1 MRKRRPMA
9 LWVLLAMVGGIA
21 AGELLGTRAE
31 PLSRL
36 GTLIL
41 DVIKGLAGPLL
52 FLAIVD
58 AFSKAEIERRAGAI
72 MVGISAVNAL
82 IALAVG
88 LTISNV
94 FQPGRSLRFVEAT
107 STARLAAADLG
118 AASKVVPADRRIDFV
133 SDLIGVV
140 PTSVVRPFLDNAVLS
155 IVILA
160 VVVGM
165 ALRRIRAEQR
175 AMGVEDYRAVE
186 SAVATGYRAVEVI
199 LGWAVKLVPL
209 AVFGVVA
216 RTVGRYG
223 LSPFRGLGMYLAV
236 GVSGLAFQVFVVYQ
250 LWVVLVAR
258 WSLRRFWGGS
268 REAVAT
274 AAGVASS
281 LATLPVTLR
290 CLDKMGV
297 RPESARLAACVGTNL
312 NNDGILLYEA
322 MAVLFVAQ
330 AAGVELSAGQQLLAA
345 ASCALAGI
353 GISGIPEAGLIS
365 LVLVLRTVDLP
376 AEAVAAIVPLL
387 LTVDWILG
395 RCRAIT
401 NVLSDILV
409 AVLLDRLAPPTS
421 QVTPTGFEPVLHA

>member
-1 MRKRRPMA
+1 MKARRPLA
-9 LWVLLAMVGGIA
+9 LWVLLAMVGGVA
-21 AGELLGTRAE
+21 AGELLGARAE

-58 AFSKAEIERRAGAI
+58 AFAKAEIERRAGAI
-72 MVGISAVNAL
+72 MVGISAINAV
-82 IALAVG
+82 IALAIG
-88 LTISNV
+88 LTISNL
-94 FQPGRSLRFVEAT
+94 FQPGRSLRLIEPST
-107 STARLAAADLG
+107 TARLAAVDLG
-118 AASKVVPADRRIDFV
+118 NASKVVPADRRIDFLA
-133 SDLIGVV
+133 DLIGVV

-160 VVVGM
+160 VVAGM
-165 ALRRIRAEQR
+165 ALRRIKAEQR
-175 AMGVEDYRAVE
+175 AAAVEDYRAVE

-199 LGWAVKLVPL
+199 LGWAVRLVPL

-223 LSPFRGLGMYLAV
+223 LSPFRGLGVYLAV
-236 GVSGLAFQVFVVYQ
+236 GISGLAIQVFVVYQ
-250 LWVVLVAR
+250 AWVVLVAR
-258 WSLRRFWGGS
+258 WPLRRFWAGS

-409 AVLLDRLAPPTS
+409 AILLDRLAPRRPLD
-421 QVTPTGFEPVLHA
+421 EPIP